1 MRGRV
6 AGQEA
11 LMHADATDEAHEVM
25 HLGAF
30 KARAYRRLVLCHI
43 DIGDDHVARAID
55 KVTVEVGFMPLVL
68 LDDFEVAGFGRVLF
82 VSRGERADTGKLAT
96 FIKIG
101 LLITEVD
108 GHAGGA
114 AHAVT
119 IPVGVLIG
127 IVERGMRDAG
137 RREGFKILR
146 LPTSPSARG
155 GAGGEQEQGGRKK
168 QSASQRDH
176 LLGHGVS
183 GMFQKRRKVVQPPR
197 MSTIS
202 CIDNAS

>member
-1 MRGRV
+1 
-6 AGQEA
+6 
-11 LMHADATDEAHEVM
+11 MHANAAYEAHEVM

-30 KARAYRRLVLCHI
+30 KARTCWWLVFG
-43 DIGDDHVARAID
+43 DVDVGDDHIASAID
-55 KVTVEVGFMPLVL
+55 KVAIEVGFMPLIL
-68 LDDFEVAGFGRVLF
+68 LDDFEVAGFGGVLF

-96 FIKIG
+96 FIEVG

-108 GHAGGA
+108 GHAGGTT
-114 AHAVT
+114 HPIT
-119 IPVGVLIG
+119 IPVRVLIG

-146 LPTSPSARG
+146 LPTSPSARRG
-155 GAGGEQEQGGRKK
+155 TGGEYEQGGRKK